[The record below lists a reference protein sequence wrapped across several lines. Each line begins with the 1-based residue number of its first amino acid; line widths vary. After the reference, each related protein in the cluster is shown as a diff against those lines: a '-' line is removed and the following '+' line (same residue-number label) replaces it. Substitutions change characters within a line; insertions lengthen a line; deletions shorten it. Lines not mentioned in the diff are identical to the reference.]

1 MIIFGISFE
10 GIWVKQLYLMKLIHN
25 TWTESDQTCFTKYAS
40 LLCITPIDRLQ
51 IVVCNWLQ
59 ILMKISSNV
68 IY

>member
-1 MIIFGISFE
+1 
-10 GIWVKQLYLMKLIHN
+10 MKHIHN